1 MQYYIAQ
8 VKDATTLNWEFWEG
22 SKLFSSIAKC
32 EMHLIELIS
41 FMNLANDINE
51 KASFLEDYRV
61 ISISSVAFT

>member
-41 FMNLANDINE
+41 FMNLANDM
-51 KASFLEDYRV
+51 
-61 ISISSVAFT
+61 